1 MTLTCRHQDRVSIK
15 RAFLGFRQSQCKIC
29 DAIVEEPFSN
39 GVATFY
45 WIVVALSGA
54 ITVYMFTQGTLAVPG
69 VLALEL
75 RSSRITR
82 WRIAQKKRRG
92 DPDHT
97 PSSLFIDASSAGV
110 NGYSSNC

>member
-54 ITVYMFTQGTLAVPG
+54 ITVYMFTQGTLAVPC
-69 VLALEL
+69 VLALGAGAALIKNRAVEN
-75 RSSRITR
+75 RSKEE
-82 WRIAQKKRRG
+82 ARR
-92 DPDHT
+92 P
-97 PSSLFIDASSAGV
+97 
-110 NGYSSNC
+110 